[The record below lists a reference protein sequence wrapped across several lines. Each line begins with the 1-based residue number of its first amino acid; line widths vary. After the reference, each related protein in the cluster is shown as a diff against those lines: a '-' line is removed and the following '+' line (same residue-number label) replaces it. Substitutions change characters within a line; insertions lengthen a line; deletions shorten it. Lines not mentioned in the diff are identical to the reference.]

1 MPVLNISEREFL
13 NRIMADLYV
22 NARLTIPSGEMTVS
36 ASRSSGP
43 GGQNV
48 NKVNSKVTLHWSPGD
63 CVSMGPD
70 WRRRFLASFRNRING
85 EGKIVISSQQYR
97 DQGRN
102 LADVRQRLVTMLL
115 SCQNRRKTG
124 KPLARRWVANAVASI
139 KNANNPKKNRI
150 ANAPNTTTE
159 AARTKANLL

>member
-115 SCQNRRKTG
+115 SCQ
-124 KPLARRWVANAVASI
+124 KP
-139 KNANNPKKNRI
+139 PKNR
-150 ANAPNTTTE
+150 
-159 AARTKANLL
+159 KATRPTLGSQRRRLDKKRQQSQKKQNRQRPKHDD